1 MLTSLQNPTVKQL
14 RKLQQPKE
22 RRKQATMLLE
32 GTHLIEAASE
42 TGYPLRVLCYTEA
55 WQARYPGVYRQ
66 AIALAAQIEL
76 VSPEVLKSIAST
88 VNPDGVIA
96 SAPRRN
102 VWESLASAPSEDAN
116 LGVMMETLQD
126 PGNLGTIIRTAAAAG
141 SDALWLSP
149 DSVDLGHPKVLRA
162 SAGQWFRQPMAT
174 VDVVQ
179 QAQKLK
185 EKGVQI
191 VATTAAAELDYWQLD
206 LTQPSV
212 FAMGNEGAG
221 LSAALMACASVSVK
235 IPVMPGVESLNVAV
249 STALLLYEAKRQRRG
264 KPNLSKSTFW
274 VEND

>member
-22 RRKQATMLLE
+22 RRKQSMMLLE

-42 TGYPLRVLCYTEA
+42 TGYPLQVLCCTEA
-55 WQARYPGVYRQ
+55 WQARYPAIYRQ
-66 AIALAAQIEL
+66 AIALAARIEL
-76 VSPEVLKSIAST
+76 VSPEVLKSMAST
-88 VNPDGVIA
+88 VSPDGVIA
-96 SAPRRN
+96 TAPRRN
-102 VWESLASAPSEDAN
+102 VWESLASAPSDSAT

-141 SDALWLSP
+141 SEALWLSP

-174 VDVVQ
+174 VDV
-179 QAQKLK
+179 AQKARQLT
-185 EKGVQI
+185 ENGVQV

-206 LTQPSV
+206 LTQPTV

-221 LSAALMACASVSVK
+221 LSDELMAAASVSVK

-249 STALLLYEAKRQRRG
+249 STALVLYEACRQRADSG
-264 KPNLSKSTFW
+264 PTAGCAKLPL
-274 VEND
+274 

>member
-191 VATTAAAELDYWQLD
+191 VATTAAAELDYWQLE
-206 LTQPSV
+206 LTQPTV

-221 LSAALMACASVSVK
+221 LSEALMACASVSVK